1 MQNGRFVFVFKTR
14 NTFSPIKADAGFI
27 YRITKA
33 NALIFSVSYWF
44 IRLKEFPKT
53 RYGFDYSN
61 LRGWPRQ
68 KQTALTDIGL
78 CLIYALSTRIIRLI
92 KRINGDAG
100 ME

>member
-14 NTFSPIKADAGFI
+14 NTFSPIKAYQGFI
-27 YRITKA
+27 DRITKA

-53 RYGFDYSN
+53 RYGFDYSK
-61 LRGWPRQ
+61 LRGWPCQ
-68 KQTALTDIGL
+68 KQTALTDWIML
-78 CLIYALSTRIIRLI
+78 DLRPASTRIIRLI